1 MSGSKFQSDEDR
13 LIQEGQQKQQEI
25 EQQTASIVGKQ
36 QNNIEQ
42 LVEKEQQK
50 QQQIEQQTAS
60 IVGKQQNDIQK
71 LIEQQQEIQ
80 YEKQQNYTEEEKD
93 YVVSPGYQNYKR
105 ILKNIDSIVAQAKAK
120 ITEVYQKNTLFYN
133 DPYYKE
139 ISDSVVI
146 SGIGFPVPERFLNN
160 LKQLIEIKMEDVS
173 LEDGYVDV
181 EIIPSEYMR
190 QGNTVVKKTN
200 AYQVKTTLKN
210 IKTKTK

>member
-1 MSGSKFQSDEDR
+1 MEELLEKFD
-13 LIQEGQQKQQEI
+13 LKKEI
-25 EQQTASIVGKQ
+25 TD
-36 QNNIEQ
+36 
-42 LVEKEQQK
+42 LVEDYFYPPSNWRVLELGIFKYNKSLNAFCVYAGQGVPEP
-50 QQQIEQQTAS
+50 IYNGTAEYT
-60 IVGKQQNDIQK
+60 IDI
-71 LIEQQQEIQ
+71 LEEINN
-80 YEKQQNYTEEEKD
+80 YFDLSPNYDDYTEEEKN
-93 YVVSPGYQNYKR
+93 YVNSPFYQNYKG
-105 ILKNIDSIVAQAKAK
+105 ILNNIDSVVAQTKAK
-120 ITEVYQKNTLFYN
+120 ITEIYQKNVQFYN
-133 DPYYKE
+133 NPYYKE

-160 LKQLIEIKMEDVS
+160 LKQLIEIKMGDVS

>member
-1 MSGSKFQSDEDR
+1 MSGSKFQSDVDR
-13 LIQEGQQKQQEI
+13 LIQEG
-25 EQQTASIVGKQ
+25 
-36 QNNIEQ
+36 
-42 LVEKEQQK
+42 QQK

>member
-1 MSGSKFQSDEDR
+1 MSGSKFQSDVDR

-93 YVVSPGYQNYKR
+93 YVVSQGYQNYKR

>member
-1 MSGSKFQSDEDR
+1 MSGSKFQSDVDR

-160 LKQLIEIKMEDVS
+160 LKHIVFL
-173 LEDGYVDV
+173 Y
-181 EIIPSEYMR
+181 
-190 QGNTVVKKTN
+190 
-200 AYQVKTTLKN
+200 
-210 IKTKTK
+210 

>member
-1 MSGSKFQSDEDR
+1 MSGSKFQSDVDR

-93 YVVSPGYQNYKR
+93 YIVSPGYQNYKR

>member
-1 MSGSKFQSDEDR
+1 MSGSKFQSDVDR

-139 ISDSVVI
+139 ILDSVVI

>member
-1 MSGSKFQSDEDR
+1 MSGSKFQSDVDR

-105 ILKNIDSIVAQAKAK
+105 ILKNSDSIVAQAKAK

>member
-1 MSGSKFQSDEDR
+1 MSGSKFQSDVDR

-105 ILKNIDSIVAQAKAK
+105 ILKYIDSIVAQAKAK

>member
-1 MSGSKFQSDEDR
+1 MSGSRFQSDVDR
-13 LIQEGQQKQQEI
+13 LIQEGKQKQQEI
-25 EQQTASIVGKQ
+25 EKQTAFIVGQ
-36 QNNIEQ
+36 QKNNIQE
-42 LVEKEQQK
+42 LIEQQQKK

-80 YEKQQNYTEEEKD
+80 YQKQQNYTEEEKI
-93 YVVSPGYQNYKR
+93 YVNSPFYQNYKG
-105 ILKNIDSIVAQAKAK
+105 ILNNIDSVVAQTKAK
-120 ITEVYQKNTLFYN
+120 ITEIYQKNVQFYN
-133 DPYYKE
+133 NPYYKE

>member
-1 MSGSKFQSDEDR
+1 MSGSKFQSDVDR

-25 EQQTASIVGKQ
+25 EQQTASIVGQ
-36 QNNIEQ
+36 QKNNIQDLIEQ
-42 LVEKEQQK
+42 QQQK

-105 ILKNIDSIVAQAKAK
+105 ILKNIDSIAAQAKAK
-120 ITEVYQKNTLFYN
+120 ITEVYQKNSLFYN

-139 ISDSVVI
+139 ISDSVII